1 MLAGS
6 TKLPYVSSGDTV
18 YTHYTVEMALVVFRL
33 ASKDQGDQ

>member
-1 MLAGS
+1 MLAGW